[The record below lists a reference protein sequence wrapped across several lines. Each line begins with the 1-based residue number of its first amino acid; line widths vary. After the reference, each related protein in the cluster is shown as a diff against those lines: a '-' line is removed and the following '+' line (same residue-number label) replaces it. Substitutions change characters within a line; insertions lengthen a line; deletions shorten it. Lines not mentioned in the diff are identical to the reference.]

1 MFELRKKMKQ
11 RINFITYSDTSEFSI
26 SKKDQ
31 LFKILSML
39 GSPNDID
46 MSFITDET
54 AINYVNKIIDKPKIE
69 LNKIFPCIPAE
80 GLDFV
85 S

>member
-1 MFELRKKMKQ
+1 
-11 RINFITYSDTSEFSI
+11 
-26 SKKDQ
+26 
-31 LFKILSML
+31 ML

-46 MSFITDET
+46 MSFITDDT